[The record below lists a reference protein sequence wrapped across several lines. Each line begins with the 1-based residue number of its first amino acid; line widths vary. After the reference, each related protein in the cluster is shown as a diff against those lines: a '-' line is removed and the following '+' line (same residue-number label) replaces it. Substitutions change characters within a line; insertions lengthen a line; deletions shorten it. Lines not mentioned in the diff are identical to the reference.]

1 MRRRTSNDTSATPTF
16 HRAQISRRLWLGAI
30 AAILL
35 SVALAAT
42 VLTHLYHSLT
52 RAEMSAQLLQD
63 LHLVIDAG
71 NRISAERGPANLLLA
86 SDADSHTARRRLLEQ
101 ARQKTDSTLA
111 RLRDGIITDS
121 QLDRVSNVL
130 ASARQQVD
138 ISADQ
143 LPRTYANVQ
152 RAITAMM
159 AAYDS
164 FKAVLLNRA
173 SQMISEDPD
182 LSGAVIRALVLC
194 SLRDDAGRLGSHIIA
209 PLVAG
214 VSMPAQNVQDSERTL
229 ARMESH
235 WEILWFDADAL
246 TPQGHVAELGNE
258 ALTRLSGDGQL
269 LVRRL
274 ITEGQ
279 SGVPYSMN
287 ATDFTLQYVKV
298 LTPLEDWFNAY
309 LNQLV
314 GEFQQHA
321 ERALGQFFAVV
332 LVATLIVG
340 LIAGIVLLVHLRV
353 LKPLLEASEVVIAL
367 AEEKTEAS
375 LRRDCNVKELQP
387 LFEAIDTLGY
397 RLQERVALTR
407 QLKHQADTDGLTQLL
422 NRRAFI
428 HYALSRLNKATP
440 SCRAFLIL
448 LDIDHFKAI
457 NDNHGHPAGD
467 AVLIAVAE
475 ALANHVR
482 PDDLVGRI
490 GGEEFAVLLLAP
502 DISAVLNLASRL
514 QQALRELQLSAGNG
528 KAIRVTAS
536 FGVAEGGEISW
547 QELFNNAD
555 SALYAAKNAGRDCMH
570 CYNPHA
576 A

>member
-42 VLTHLYHSLT
+42 VLTHLYNSLT

-101 ARQKTDSTLA
+101 ARQKTDSALA

-182 LSGAVIRALVLC
+182 LSGAVIRVLVLC

-274 ITEGQ
+274 ITE
-279 SGVPYSMN
+279 
-287 ATDFTLQYVKV
+287 A
-298 LTPLEDWFNAY
+298 
-309 LNQLV
+309 
-314 GEFQQHA
+314 
-321 ERALGQFFAVV
+321 RAVSPIQ
-332 LVATLIVG
+332 
-340 LIAGIVLLVHLRV
+340 
-353 LKPLLEASEVVIAL
+353 
-367 AEEKTEAS
+367 
-375 LRRDCNVKELQP
+375 
-387 LFEAIDTLGY
+387 
-397 RLQERVALTR
+397 
-407 QLKHQADTDGLTQLL
+407 
-422 NRRAFI
+422 
-428 HYALSRLNKATP
+428 
-440 SCRAFLIL
+440 
-448 LDIDHFKAI
+448 
-457 NDNHGHPAGD
+457 
-467 AVLIAVAE
+467 
-475 ALANHVR
+475 
-482 PDDLVGRI
+482 
-490 GGEEFAVLLLAP
+490 
-502 DISAVLNLASRL
+502 
-514 QQALRELQLSAGNG
+514 
-528 KAIRVTAS
+528 
-536 FGVAEGGEISW
+536 
-547 QELFNNAD
+547 
-555 SALYAAKNAGRDCMH
+555 
-570 CYNPHA
+570 
-576 A
+576 